1 MTEVEDMKK
10 VIAEQKQQKDDAAKR
25 VTLAIES
32 VDRIRQAKREQ
43 SNRPG

>member
-10 VIAEQKQQKDDAAKR
+10 VIAEQKQQRTEAAKR

-32 VDRIRQAKREQ
+32 VDRIRQEKRAQ
-43 SNRPG
+43 SIRPG